1 MQDRPD
7 ALARVAHEIG
17 GALTPARNALDLVRS
32 ARAGDLPPDCRR
44 FVDVAARNLARAA
57 RILDNLVAI
66 AAPESYTP
74 QVEDVPVAGLLARTC
89 EDYALEA
96 TARGIALGW
105 QCDPDIAVP
114 TDRGCLEQIL
124 ANLVGNALKFTPQGG
139 SVTLRL
145 ERPRGPVLPG
155 RLSLL
160 GGGFGVKPR
169 LVCLEVQDTGIGL
182 SEAAREHLFEPYY
195 RASGSNPRGAS
206 GLGLGLAVARRLAQL
221 LHGDLRLGACADGLG
236 TRFVISLPADA
247 GTLQLVSVL
256 DGLLADLQPRLA
268 GDGMTVAVLR
278 VPEACGEA
286 VRSRVLATLSR
297 RLPEAAAT
305 VTALSQTTWV
315 VAARAGVRPL
325 LAALAPAVLE
335 AAGAG
340 AAAAVRLH
348 AQRIRR
354 GAAADEAVL
363 QGLVRSRHPLPAR
376 LLAPEEVSSAE
387 DPARG

>member
-32 ARAGDLPPDCRR
+32 ERAGDLPADCRR

-57 RILDNLVAI
+57 RILDNLIAI
-66 AAPESYTP
+66 AVPESYTP
-74 QVEDVPVAGLLARTC
+74 QVEDVPLADVLARTC
-89 EDYALEA
+89 DDYALEA

-105 QCDPDIAVP
+105 QCDPEIAVP

-145 ERPRGPVLPG
+145 ERSRGPVLPG

-160 GGGFGVKPR
+160 GGGFGPRPR

-195 RASGSNPRGAS
+195 RASQTRPQGAS

-221 LHGDLRLGACADGLG
+221 LHGDLRLGACADGQG

-247 GTLQLVSVL
+247 ATLQLVAAL
-256 DGLLADLQPRLA
+256 DGLLAELQPRLT

-278 VPEACGEA
+278 VPPACGEA
-286 VRSRVLATLSR
+286 VRARLLAALWQ
-297 RLPEAAAT
+297 RLPGSQAT
-305 VTALSQTTWV
+305 VTALSDSTWV
-315 VAARAGVRPL
+315 VAGRAGVREL
-325 LAALAPAVLE
+325 LAVCVQTLFA
-335 AAGAG
+335 AAGAD
-340 AAAAVRLH
+340 AAAAVRMH
-348 AQRIRR
+348 AQRVRR
-354 GAAADEAVL
+354 GAVADEALL
-363 QGLVRSRHPLPAR
+363 QGLVRSRHPLPVRLIAR
-376 LLAPEEVSSAE
+376 EEVSSAE

>member
-32 ARAGDLPPDCRR
+32 ERAGDLPADCRR
-44 FVDVAARNLARAA
+44 FVEVAARNLARAA

-66 AAPESYTP
+66 AVPESYTP
-74 QVEDVPVAGLLARTC
+74 RIEEVPLADLLARTC

-105 QCDPDIAVP
+105 QCDPEIAVP

-139 SVTLRL
+139 SVSLRL
-145 ERPRGPVLPG
+145 ERSRGPVLPG

-169 LVCLEVQDTGIGL
+169 LVCLEIQDTGIGL
-182 SEAAREHLFEPYY
+182 SAAAREHLFEPYF
-195 RASGSNPRGAS
+195 RAAEARAHGAS

-221 LHGDLRLGACADGLG
+221 LHGDLRLGACADGQG

-247 GTLQLVSVL
+247 ATLQLVSVL
-256 DGLLADLQPRLA
+256 DGCLAELQPRLA
-268 GDGMTVAVLR
+268 AGGMTVSVLR
-278 VPEACGEA
+278 VPASCGEA
-286 VRSRVLATLSR
+286 VRSRVLAALWR
-297 RLPEAAAT
+297 QLPAAGAAL
-305 VTALSQTTWV
+305 TALSDSTWV
-315 VAARAGVRPL
+315 VAAQAGVRPL
-325 LAALAPAVLE
+325 LAVLVQSLLA
-335 AAGAG
+335 AAGAD
-340 AAAAVRLH
+340 AAAAVRMH
-348 AQRIRR
+348 AQCVPR
-354 GAAADEAVL
+354 GAVADEALL
-363 QGLVRSRHPLPAR
+363 QGLVRSRHPLPMR
-376 LLAPEEVSSAE
+376 LVVREEVSRAE